1 MHALVPLPVAVPLA
15 VAAVLGAVGR
25 FLPRQVVDA
34 AAILAAAAVT
44 GVSAALVVGTAD
56 RPLHVFFGGWRP
68 HGGLVPG
75 IAFDVDP
82 LSAALATLAGAL
94 TVAALVFAWHYFEE
108 ALPLFH
114 ILVLLFLAGMV
125 GFALSDDLFNLFV
138 FFQLMG
144 IPAFALTGY
153 RVDEPGP
160 LQGALAFGILNTI
173 AGSLLVLAISLVY
186 GRTGALNLVDAGAA
200 LAGRPP
206 DLLVTAAFGLVVS
219 AFLVKAGVVP
229 FHFWLADAYSAAPAP
244 VCVLLSG
251 VMSDLGIH
259 AIARVHSSAFA
270 GTFAHREAE
279 VRAILV
285 ALGVAG
291 ALITAVMS
299 FLQADLKR
307 MLAFLTASHAGIF
320 LAAVALF
327 SPAALAGEVVWVV
340 GDGLAKGSL
349 FLCVGF
355 LLHELQDGDELR
367 LHGRGRRLPVA
378 AAIFVVGAAAVSL
391 LPPFGP
397 FLGFALVGDAAG
409 ALGLG
414 WVPALLALAAAVSG
428 AAVLRAAGR
437 VFLGLGDRDDPL
449 LSQQPQHAER
459 EEPEDDVR
467 RPRVALAAAGALLA
481 LALGL
486 ALVPGLPRHAVAAAA
501 QAQDRHALV
510 EAVLHGVPEP
520 PASAPPQHVGVAA
533 YAEGLATTAAALLL
547 ALVGLYRRRLPRLV
561 RVVAGRVA
569 GPPLAALRAAHSGVL
584 GDYVAWLAF
593 GSGLVLGLFAVLVR

>member
-1 MHALVPLPVAVPLA
+1 VHALVPLPVAAPLA
-15 VAAVLGAVGR
+15 VAALLGGAGH
-25 FLPRQVVDA
+25 FLPRRVVDT

-44 GVSAALVVGTAD
+44 GISAALVVGTAD

-68 HGGLVPG
+68 RGGLVPG

-82 LSAALATLAGAL
+82 LSAALAALAGAL
-94 TVAALVFAWHYFEE
+94 AVAGLVFAWHYFED

-114 ILVLLFLAGMV
+114 VLVLLFLAGMV

-144 IPAFALTGY
+144 IPAFALTAY
-153 RVDEPGP
+153 RIDEPGP
-160 LQGALAFGILNTI
+160 LQGALAFGILNTL
-173 AGSLLVLAISLVY
+173 AGSLLVLAIALVY

-206 DLLVTAAFGLVVS
+206 DLLVAAAFGLVVS

-229 FHFWLADAYSAAPAP
+229 FHFWLADAYAAAPAP

-259 AIARVHSSAFA
+259 AIARVHASAFA
-270 GTFAHREAE
+270 GAFAHREPQ

-291 ALITAVMS
+291 ALIAAVMS

-327 SPAALAGEVVWVV
+327 RPDALAGEVVWVV
-340 GDGLAKGSL
+340 GDGLAKGAL

-378 AAIFVVGAAAVSL
+378 GALFAAAAAAVAL
-391 LPPFGP
+391 LPPFGT
-397 FLGFALVGDAAG
+397 FLGFALVRDAAVAVG
-409 ALGLG
+409 FG
-414 WVPALLALAAAVSG
+414 WLPALLALAAALSG
-428 AAVLRAAGR
+428 AAVLRAGGR

-467 RPRVALAAAGALLA
+467 RPRVALAAAGVLLA

-486 ALVPGLPRHAVAAAA
+486 AVVPGVAQRAAAAAA

-520 PASAPPQHVGVAA
+520 PASAPAPHLGAAA
-533 YAEGLATTAAALLL
+533 YGEGVATTAGALVL

-561 RVVAGRVA
+561 RVAAARLV
-569 GPPLAALRAAHSGVL
+569 GPPLDAIRAAHSGVL
-584 GDYVAWLAF
+584 GDYVAWLVF
-593 GSGLVLGLFAVLVR
+593 GSGLVLGLFAALVR